1 MKFIVASTNPVKIN
15 AVKSVVASKFPNVK
29 VLGLAVD
36 SGVSA
41 QPMNDEETK
50 LGSINRARAVRDLA
64 LEQKTIEADEEFLCL
79 GLEGGVFQPN
89 FAKNPQELW
98 STVWVSALDQHGQ
111 EYYSN
116 GGRFPLPE
124 FLAKMILSGQEMG
137 PALGDHLHDPD
148 LRKKQ
153 GMIGVVTR
161 GFTDR
166 TSEYATIARLCIGLW
181 YGQLSQTSA

>member
-15 AVKSVVASKFPNVK
+15 AVSLVVKEKFPQAA
-29 VLGLAVD
+29 VLGFAVD

-41 QPMNDEETK
+41 QPRSDEETK
-50 LGSINRARAVRDLA
+50 LGSLNRAKAVRDLA
-64 LEQKTIEADEEFLCL
+64 IAEKVINTQDEFLCL
-79 GLEGGVFQPN
+79 GLEGGVFCPGSSQN
-89 FAKNPQELW
+89 SQELW
-98 STVWVSALDQHGQ
+98 STVWVTAIDQYGL

-124 FLAKMILSGQEMG
+124 FLAKMILSGREMG
-137 PALGDHLHDPD
+137 PALGDYLNDPD

-166 TSEYATIARLCIGLW
+166 TMEYASIARLCIGLW